1 LKLAQMENN
10 HVVCAC
16 ATTVEQQN

>member
-1 LKLAQMENN
+1 MENN